1 MPHYSVLARLY
12 RCQTG
17 RFRSAR
23 IHEQNDKHNMVLRF
37 MLRTSGILDDIA
49 NVVDALNVN
58 GAPAMVNIVYDTN
71 IEK

>member
-1 MPHYSVLARLY
+1 
-12 RCQTG
+12 
-17 RFRSAR
+17 
-23 IHEQNDKHNMVLRF
+23 MVLRF

-49 NVVDALNVN
+49 NVVDALNVH